1 MVVDLFYRTPRI
13 IERDE
18 KILLNP
24 KPLSPQAVVGGV
36 VLNHLGW
43 ARVLGLDV
51 GIFGK
56 MGNDANGKLLRGG
69 MRRLGIK
76 SHLTT
81 DGSASSYAAIFL
93 DPEGN
98 RAIYMS
104 RGATAELT
112 SGDIERD
119 HRGFIG
125 NAHIVTTEISQLPLR
140 TVIAILRAAKDYGLT
155 TILDID
161 VPPSDACAT
170 LGNQR
175 ELDRALRLATI
186 LKPAKT
192 AAREL
197 VGVGGSR
204 DSLDTASILRERY
217 DSRAVF
223 LTEGDRGCA
232 IATASETLHIPAF
245 RVKQVDSTG
254 AGDAFMGAII
264 AGLRW
269 GWPWDPIGRLGNA
282 AGAVCVTQIG
292 AFPTHLG
299 LFKKIQRFFGEA
311 LPISNSSCRD
321 LKINS

>member
-13 IERDE
+13 IGPDE
-18 KILLNP
+18 KILLAP
-24 KPLSPQAVVGGV
+24 KPLSPQATVGGV

-76 SHLTT
+76 SQLTT
-81 DGSASSYAAIFL
+81 DGSASSFAAIFL
-93 DPEGN
+93 DPDGN
-98 RAIYMS
+98 RAIYMA

-112 SGDIERD
+112 PSDIERN

-140 TVIAILRAAKDYGLT
+140 TVIAILGVARDHGLT
-155 TILDID
+155 TVLDVD

-170 LGNQR
+170 LGSPR

-186 LKPAKT
+186 LKPAKA

-197 VGVGGSR
+197 VGSR
-204 DSLDTASILRERY
+204 AAQDSSDLASLLRERY
-217 DSRAVF
+217 GSRAVF

-232 IATASETLHIPAF
+232 IATESETLRIPAF

-269 GWPWDPIGRLGNA
+269 GWPWEPIGRLGNA

-311 LPISNSSCRD
+311 LPTSNSSRRD